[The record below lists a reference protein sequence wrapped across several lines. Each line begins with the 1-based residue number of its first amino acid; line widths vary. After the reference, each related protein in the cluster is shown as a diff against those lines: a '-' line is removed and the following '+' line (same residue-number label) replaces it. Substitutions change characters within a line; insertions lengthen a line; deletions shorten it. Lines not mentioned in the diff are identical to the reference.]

1 MQETLKNILNSA
13 KSLMSNAKSAISPIF
28 SSKDTD
34 ENPYDFNAIK
44 TKHLTKAVFF
54 NALSAAFALLAIFIG
69 SSTPFGFF
77 FGFIFGY
84 SGMNA
89 VVAYLS
95 LRKHL
100 KKLKAENLDGGE
112 KRNKKLSVEE
122 QLAEDAEKS
131 RKIIEEH
138 QHMAQREMDPETQ
151 SVMNALFA
159 AAPEREEKMVETV
172 EKEEST
178 DFNSI
183 FKR

>member
-13 KSLMSNAKSAISPIF
+13 KSLMRNAKSGMFPMF

-44 TKHLTKAVFF
+44 TKYLTKAVFF
-54 NALSAAFALLAIFIG
+54 NVLIAAFALLVIG
-69 SSTPFGFF
+69 SGSPFGFL
-77 FGFIFGY
+77 FGFILGY

-89 VVAYLS
+89 VGAYLS

-100 KKLKAENLDGGE
+100 KEVKAENPDGEE
-112 KRNKKLSVEE
+112 KRKKKLSVEE
-122 QLAEDAEKS
+122 KLAEDAEKS
-131 RKIIEEH
+131 RKVIEEH
-138 QHMAQREMDPETQ
+138 QHMTQREMDPETQ

-159 AAPEREEKMVETV
+159 AAPEREEEIVETV
-172 EKEEST
+172 KEDKTT

-183 FKR
+183 FKS

>member
-13 KSLMSNAKSAISPIF
+13 KSLMNSAKSAVFSRF

-34 ENPYDFNAIK
+34 GNPYDFNTIK
-44 TKHLTKAVFF
+44 TKHLTKTVLF

-77 FGFIFGY
+77 FGLILGY

-89 VVAYLS
+89 VMSYLS

-131 RKIIEEH
+131 RKIVEEH
-138 QHMAQREMDPETQ
+138 QHMVQREMDPETQ

-159 AAPEREEKMVETV
+159 AAPEREEEIVETV
-172 EKEEST
+172 KKDET
-178 DFNSI
+178 ADFNSI